1 MLEEKTVLVAE
12 DDRSLLIFISGVLKE
27 LKCQKVI
34 TFTNGK
40 HVIYAFKNHKILPI
54 DLIISD
60 WEMPGA
66 TGRYILEYVRGE
78 ESISKTP
85 FIMTTSR
92 NSMEDVRA
100 VKELKIDAYLIKPYS
115 HNDLSK
121 RIKAIF
127 K

>member
-12 DDRSLLIFISGVLKE
+12 DDRSLLFFISGVLKA
-27 LKCQKVI
+27 LKCQKI
-34 TFTNGK
+34 LTFTNGK
-40 HVIYAFKNHKILPI
+40 QVIDALKKPENLPI

-66 TGRYILEYVRGE
+66 TGHYILEYVRGK

-100 VKELKIDAYLIKPYS
+100 AKELKIDGYIIKPYS
-115 HNDLSK
+115 HNDLSA
-121 RIKAIF
+121 RIKEVL

>member
-12 DDRSLLIFISGVLKE
+12 DDRSLLFFISGVLKE

-34 TFTNGK
+34 TFTSGK
-40 HVIYAFKNHKILPI
+40 HVINAFKNRKILPI